1 MFFLINGILVLIYLL
16 GIILACILFTNA
28 IESLGSKLKLSNS
41 AIGGILA
48 VIGTTLPETVI
59 PIIAI
64 LSSFVLDKPAGLNI
78 AQGAIVGSPFMLSVF
93 AMSLI
98 GFCLVLLKRKTI
110 NANTDMTLRFY
121 KYFLIIYSIGIL
133 ASFIHKFEF
142 KLIVSLFLV
151 ISYVFFV
158 KRTLA
163 KGKDDFIQEETE
175 ELFFKKILKAKSE
188 TICLILFQ
196 ILISLVFLIIF
207 SHLFVHK
214 IAFISEI
221 LNLNPMI
228 LSLIIT
234 PFATE
239 LPECINSII
248 WIKAKKDDLA
258 VSNILGAT
266 IFQAAILMPIGII
279 FTPWILPDFILQN
292 SFITVI
298 YSLLIAL
305 TVLITKKINLFLL
318 LSGLIFYLGYIIFI
332 LLHSL

>member
-16 GIILACILFTNA
+16 GIILACVLFTNA

-41 AIGGILA
+41 ATGGILA
-48 VIGTTLPETVI
+48 VIGTTLPETIV

-64 LSSFVLDKPAGLNI
+64 LSSFLLNKPAGLNI
-78 AQGAIVGSPFMLSVF
+78 AQGAIIGSPFMLSVF
-93 AMSLI
+93 AMSLLGI
-98 GFCLVLLKRKTI
+98 CLIFLKRKTLNI
-110 NANTDMTLRFY
+110 DNNMVFRFY
-121 KYFLIIYSIGIL
+121 KYFLITYSIGIL

-163 KGKDDFIQEETE
+163 KAKDDFIQEETE
-175 ELFFKKILKAKSE
+175 ELFFRKILKAKSE

-196 ILISLVFLIIF
+196 ILISLVFLVIF

-221 LNLNPMI
+221 LNLNPTI

-266 IFQAAILMPIGII
+266 VFQAVIPMSIGII
-279 FTPWILPDFILQN
+279 FTPWILPDFILLN
-292 SFITVI
+292 SFVVVF
-298 YSLLIAL
+298 YSLFVVL
-305 TVLITKKINLFLL
+305 TLLITKKIRLLSL
-318 LSGLIFYLGYIIFI
+318 LSGLIFYFGYIVFI